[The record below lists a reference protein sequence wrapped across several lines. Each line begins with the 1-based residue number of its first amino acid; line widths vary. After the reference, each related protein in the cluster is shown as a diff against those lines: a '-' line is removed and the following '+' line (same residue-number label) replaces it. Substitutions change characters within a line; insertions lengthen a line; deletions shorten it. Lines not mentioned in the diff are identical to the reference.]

1 MTSKY
6 PVLVLCGSDKKKRDL
21 LNFIDPDEKYGVKG
35 LVPFLGKRMMDW
47 QLEELIKS
55 PYVEELYLL
64 GVSEE
69 KAKFDYHVNYVPISA
84 TSNYGEKL
92 LAGLS
97 YVRSQGKN
105 FEKFIV
111 SSSDTP
117 CITVDA
123 INEFFEAVE
132 KNEDFDY
139 IQVLIS
145 EESVKAI
152 FPEHERVVGKFT
164 DINVFPGELFA
175 VNEKA
180 IKSCSK
186 LIDEF
191 GKRRRLIKRRERS
204 KSTSALT
211 PILRMIA
218 KRPKTWPL
226 VLKFIRGKLDLKGA
240 EKVISIISKLSV
252 KAVISHDG
260 ASGMDI
266 DLPEDYEKVKRFVSK
281 EKNIPFT
288 EGIS

>member
-1 MTSKY
+1 LVSKY
-6 PVLVLCGSDKKKRDL
+6 PVLVLCGSDKKKREL
-21 LNFIDPDEKYGVKG
+21 LKFIDPEKKYGVKG

-64 GVSEE
+64 GVTEE
-69 KAKFDYHVNYVPISA
+69 QAKFDYHVNYVPISA
-84 TSNYGEKL
+84 TSNYGKKL
-92 LAGLS
+92 LAGLN
-97 YVRSQGKN
+97 YVRKQGKT
-105 FEKFIV
+105 FEKFVV

-117 CITVDA
+117 GITVNA
-123 INEFFEAVE
+123 INEFFEQLE
-132 KNEDFDY
+132 KNEDYDY
-139 IQVLIS
+139 VQAVVS
-145 EESVKAI
+145 EESIKAI
-152 FPEHERVVGKFT
+152 FPKHERVVGKFT

-191 GKRRRLIKRRERS
+191 GRRRRLIKRRERS
-204 KSTSALT
+204 KKTSALT
-211 PILRMIA
+211 PILRMIF

-226 VLKFIRGKLDLKGA
+226 VIKFVRGKLDLKGA
-240 EKVISIISKLSV
+240 EKVVSIISKLSV

-266 DLPEDYEKVKRFVSK
+266 DLPEDYEKVKKFVSK
-281 EKNIPFT
+281 TKNVPYT
-288 EGIS
+288 KGIS

>member
-1 MTSKY
+1 MASKY
-6 PVLVLCGSDKKKRDL
+6 PVLVLCGSDKKKREL
-21 LNFIDPDEKYGVKG
+21 LNFIDPDEKYGVKA

-64 GVSEE
+64 GVTEE
-69 KAKFDYHVNYVPISA
+69 QAKFDYHVNYVPISA

-92 LAGLS
+92 LAGLK
-97 YVRSQGKN
+97 YVRDQGKT

-117 CITVDA
+117 CITVEA

-132 KNEDFDY
+132 KNIIHDY
-139 IQVLIS
+139 IQVIIP

-152 FPEHERVVGKFT
+152 FPDHERVVGKFT
-164 DINVFPGELFA
+164 DINVFAGELFA

-191 GKRRRLIKRRERS
+191 GRRRRLIKRRERS

-211 PILRMIA
+211 PIIRMVL
-218 KRPKTWPL
+218 KRPKTWSY
-226 VLKFIRGKLDLKGA
+226 VIKFIRGKLDLKGA

-266 DLPEDYEKVKRFVSK
+266 DLPEDYDKVKRFVS
-281 EKNIPFT
+281 ETKNVPYT

>member
-1 MTSKY
+1 MASKY
-6 PVLVLCGSDKKKRDL
+6 PVLVLCGSDKKKREL
-21 LNFIDPDEKYGVKG
+21 LNFIDPDGRYGVKG

-55 PYVEELYLL
+55 PYVEEIYLL
-64 GVSEE
+64 GVTEE
-69 KAKFDYHVNYVPISA
+69 QAKFDYHVNYVPISA

-97 YVRSQGKN
+97 YVRAQGKN
-105 FEKFIV
+105 TEKFIV

-117 CITVDA
+117 CITVEA

-132 KNEDFDY
+132 KNEDYDY
-139 IQVLIS
+139 IQVVVS
-145 EESVKAI
+145 EESVKEI

-164 DINVFPGELFA
+164 DIDVFPGELYM

-191 GKRRRLIKRRERS
+191 GRRRRLIKRRERS

-211 PILRMIA
+211 PILRMIFR
-218 KRPKTWPL
+218 RPRTWPL
-226 VLKFIRGKLDLKGA
+226 VIKFIRGKLELKGA
-240 EKVISIISKLSV
+240 EKIISIISKLSV

-266 DLPEDYEKVKRFVSK
+266 DLPEDYDKVKRFVSK
-281 EKNIPFT
+281 TKNIPYT